1 MSDIF
6 LTEEGYR
13 KIREELNKLYAEKME
28 INKEIEETREQGDL
42 SENAGYQY
50 AKEKQLKLLRRISEL
65 ELILKKAKIVN
76 PEEINKDE
84 IRIGAKIKILDMI
97 ANEEKKYTI
106 VSSAESDPLNGKIS
120 IDTPLAQAL
129 LGAKK
134 GEIKKVKLPAGE
146 KEFKIIEIEY

>member
-134 GEIKKVKLPAGE
+134 GKIKKVKLPAGE